1 MTVMVAY
8 LFCFVYAHVRT

>member
-1 MTVMVAY
+1 MVAY